1 MNIRYFDFTKFHG
14 KRQTGSTTIRVDQL
28 IKYWPEAEKYKYGQ
42 KADVLIWQKVYWLP
56 DWHFQEHYNGGLQI
70 LDICDPDWLDNA
82 YIKRT
87 IDCMDAVVVPTKPL
101 QEFIQQMTDKPI
113 VIIKDRFDL
122 DKAPK
127 EPKQHEGKVKSAIWF
142 GYSHNA
148 DLMQFAIRSLE
159 ARKIKLTVYSDN
171 DPILWHYADS
181 PEDFRKNLYQYRQ
194 YKETDFYNEMQ
205 KHDVC
210 LMPKGFRP
218 KDIFKSEN
226 RTVKAWL
233 AGLPV
238 AGNADELDALQD
250 DKVRNKVVQ
259 LNYKKAI
266 AEYDVVKSVKEYQ
279 ELIDELKNNK
289 PR

>member
-1 MNIRYFDFTKFHG
+1 MNIRFFDFNRFHG
-14 KRQTGSTTIRVDQL
+14 KRQTGSVTIRVNNL
-28 IKYWPEAEKYKYGQ
+28 IKHWPEAKKYKYGE

-87 IDCMDAVVVPTKPL
+87 VDAMDAVVVPTKVM
-101 QEFIQQMTDKPI
+101 QDFIKQLTDKPV

-122 DKAPK
+122 SQAPTK
-127 EPKQHEGKVKSAIWF
+127 PKKHEGKIKSAIWF

-148 DLMQFAIRSLE
+148 DLMQLAIRSLE
-159 ARKIKLTVYSDN
+159 QRKIKLTVYSNN

-181 PEDFRKNLYQYRQ
+181 PESFRKDLYTYRL
-194 YKETDFYNEMQ
+194 YKEDDFYAEMQ

-218 KDIFKSEN
+218 KDVFKSEN
-226 RTVKAWL
+226 RTVKSWL
-233 AGLPV
+233 AGLPT
-238 AGNADELDALQD
+238 ASNADELDKLQD

-266 AEYDVVKSVKEYQ
+266 AEYDVKLSVKEYQ
-279 ELIDELKNNK
+279 ELINELKNNK